1 MILFY
6 YRRRVTS
13 VILQLKEER
22 SMEDKNTFGGGH
34 QKLDRT
40 KKLVSVGLL
49 ITGIF
54 VVFLGITYAFT
65 NRALTGTKKQVI
77 NVGNLSLE
85 LQEDD
90 NNLTIVDAF
99 PTYDEVGMI
108 GNAFTFRLI
117 NKTLQDTN
125 YILKL
130 ADITSGEK
138 LFLEDV
144 KCGLTKDGQ
153 VTIHLLSDLQDNT
166 VDSGV
171 ILGNQTIEYALR
183 LWIKDSVED
192 DARIAGK
199 SLSFKVE
206 IEQTSGDVDN
216 PTPTSTPEPSGEPA
230 TDKVFA
236 SENLGENCTTYNDG
250 VDTFLVG
257 QCQNNYVW
265 YSGKLWRV
273 VLKNN
278 ETGAVKMV
286 TDNAI
291 TVITLA
297 EREDSNILDIS
308 YVEQWLKQ
316 EFLPSLH
323 DYDDYLVTDSVWDV
337 SSISTTTPTRLPG
350 ETTLSGPVGL
360 LNVYEYYTT
369 YNASNGIASYYTGY
383 LNNDVAFWL
392 HNYYKG
398 KNQVYKVHNTGAIN
412 YTYGDAVLGVRPVV
426 NMRSDVKIVSG
437 NGSISEPFKL
447 ISDSQNTI
455 NGVTPLSTRYSG
467 EYVNFNNELYR
478 IMNIENEFVKII
490 AVTTPES
497 LKSKVFDSNVPSH
510 PFPTTDIKSELEM
523 YYQKLDGVFKNMIQQ
538 NMIWYYGIVT
548 KQGSYNVADSNYKL
562 GICAGNTVEFDTLI
576 STCEKTT
583 SSVSSNIG
591 MSRIGEMFASQITR
605 GNQED
610 FWLITPH
617 SSSQNIHVVQKSGY
631 GSSAATS
638 SSNNVRPSLYLK
650 SNVVIAKDNTG
661 DGTYEHPYEIE
672 LGA

>member
-1 MILFY
+1 
-6 YRRRVTS
+6 
-13 VILQLKEER
+13 
-22 SMEDKNTFGGGH
+22 MEDKNTFGGGQ

-54 VVFLGITYAFT
+54 VVFLGIAYAFT
-65 NRALTGTKKQVI
+65 NRSLTGTKKQVI

-166 VDSGV
+166 INSGV

-236 SENLGENCTTYNDG
+236 SENLGENCTTYDDG

-257 QCQNNYVW
+257 QCANNYIW

-291 TVITLA
+291 TAIPYNSVNQPNF
-297 EREDSNILDIS
+297 ENSFVD
-308 YVEQWLKQ
+308 QWLNQ
-316 EFLPSLH
+316 EFLPTLH
-323 DYDDYLVTDSVWDV
+323 HYEDYLVTNFIWDA
-337 SSISTTTPTRLPG
+337 TGLN
-350 ETTLSGPVGL
+350 TLSVPIRPNGVTKVERTVGL

-369 YNASNGIASYYTGY
+369 YNNSEGMAIASTGY
-383 LNNDVAFWL
+383 LNNSTQWWL
-392 HNYYKG
+392 MTLSSSSTVWFVSDTGDYNKNNYSQNYSPA
-398 KNQVYKVHNTGAIN
+398 GAHSI
-412 YTYGDAVLGVRPVV
+412 RPSV
-426 NMRSDVKIVSG
+426 NLKSDIRIVSG
-437 NGSISEPFKL
+437 NGSISDPFKL
-447 ISDSQNTI
+447 MDDEQEII
-455 NGVTPLSTRYSG
+455 AGVTLFSTRYSG
-467 EYVNFNNELYR
+467 EYVKFNNELYR
-478 IMNIENEFVKII
+478 IVGVEEGLTKVTAVDIPSGLGEMKFDNAEYKTSFATARIRTNIYNNYY
-490 AVTTPES
+490 
-497 LKSKVFDSNVPSH
+497 SN
-510 PFPTTDIKSELEM
+510 LED
-523 YYQKLDGVFKNMIQQ
+523 KAKNMVEVSK
-538 NMIWYYGIVT
+538 NWYFGTVFS
-548 KQGSYNVADSNYKL
+548 GGNYKSSICQVVNS
-562 GICAGNTVEFDTLI
+562 GISALD
-576 STCEKTT
+576 CEKL
-583 SSVSSNIG
+583 SNEIDVYIG
-591 MSRIGEMFASQITR
+591 LPRIGEMFTSHITR
-605 GNQED
+605 GTKIN
-610 FWLITPH
+610 FWTLTPD
-617 SSSQNIHVVQKSGY
+617 SARFVRNILWY
-631 GSSAATS
+631 GSSSYS
-638 SSNNVRPSLYLK
+638 SSDTALAVRPSLYLK

>member
-1 MILFY
+1 M
-6 YRRRVTS
+6 
-13 VILQLKEER
+13 
-22 SMEDKNTFGGGH
+22 
-34 QKLDRT
+34 
-40 KKLVSVGLL
+40 

-54 VVFLGITYAFT
+54 VIFLGITYAFT

-108 GNAFTFRLI
+108 GDAFTFRLI

-192 DARIAGK
+192 DERIAGK

-206 IEQTSGDVDN
+206 IEQTSGDVEN
-216 PTPTSTPEPSGEPA
+216 PSPTSTPEPSGEPA

-257 QCQNNYVW
+257 KCANNYIW

-286 TDNAI
+286 TDNDI
-291 TVITLA
+291 TMMNYKSKQISTF
-297 EREDSNILDIS
+297 ENS
-308 YVEQWLKQ
+308 YVDQWLNQ
-316 EFLPSLH
+316 EFLPTLH
-323 DYDDYLVTDSVWDV
+323 DYENYLLTNGLWDSAING
-337 SSISTTTPTRLPG
+337 SANAPMRPSG
-350 ETTLSGPVGL
+350 EALVERTVGL
-360 LNVYEYYTT
+360 LNSYEYYTI
-369 YNASNGIASYYTGY
+369 YEQSNGKATSETNY
-383 LNNDVAFWL
+383 LNNRTYWWL
-392 HNYYKG
+392 ITQFNSLENYY
-398 KNQVYKVHNTGAIN
+398 VSP
-412 YTYGDAVLGVRPVV
+412 LGSLLKSGTDTTFASVRPSVYLK
-426 NMRSDVKIVSG
+426 SDVSIVSG
-437 NGSISEPFKL
+437 NGTNSNPYRLKGDKQLTE
-447 ISDSQNTI
+447 
-455 NGVTPLSTRYSG
+455 NGVSLVSTRYSG
-467 EYVNFNNELYR
+467 EYIKFNNELYR
-478 IMNIENEFVKII
+478 IVTVEENMTKII
-490 AVTTPES
+490 AVDTPSGLES
-497 LKSKVFDSNVPSH
+497 VSFSTSSTNRNFS
-510 PFPTTDIKSELEM
+510 TASIKGFLEE
-523 YYQKLDGVFKNMIQQ
+523 YYQNLDGSAKSLVQPFTN
-538 NMIWYYGIVT
+538 WYP
-548 KQGSYNVADSNYKL
+548 
-562 GICAGNTVEFDTLI
+562 NTVTQLKGYKDLVCVVVDVNVSI
-576 STCEKTT
+576 ADCEKLNN
-583 SSVSSNIG
+583 SVLANIG
-591 MSRIGEMFASQITR
+591 LPRVGELFCSHISRNGMTNFWTLTPWTYDYVLAITT
-605 GNQED
+605 G
-610 FWLITPH
+610 ITNNFGFFSP
-617 SSSQNIHVVQKSGY
+617 VVK
-631 GSSAATS
+631 
-638 SSNNVRPSLYLK
+638 NDVHPSMYLK
-650 SNVVIAKDNTG
+650 SNVVIASNNTG